1 MSDQQTCFVVQGYG
15 EKTDFT
21 DGRKLNLNASYQV
34 IKEAVEQAG
43 LRCIRADEVVK
54 TGMIDIPMYEW
65 ILKADLVIADLSTYN
80 VNAAYELGV
89 RYGVAPT
96 ATIIVAEEKFNNPFD
111 FTHLVLHRY
120 KHLGEDIGLAE
131 ARRFTAYLSGVIRA
145 VMAGR
150 KPDSPLYELLDL
162 DPPVRRDRA
171 EAAAAVAAAGAARA
185 VASPP
190 PIGGDS
196 AKGVLD
202 RARAAMDQSRFLV
215 AKELLQM
222 VHADLLPNDPYVLQ
236 QLALATYKSKD
247 PDPATAL
254 HDASHI
260 LLAKLN
266 ADTTNDPETLGLWGA
281 VHKRLWDLDRDRKNL
296 DTAIAAYER
305 GFYLKQDYYNGIN
318 VAFLFNVRAA
328 EHQAAGRVAEAIAD
342 FVVARRIRREVIPIC
357 EGALAAGPRTP
368 ADKYWIL
375 ATLWE
380 AAFGIE
386 DADGITRWQP
396 LAEAAATA
404 QWMLDSTRPQ
414 LEKLA
419 TLLAASPLKQL
430 SLA

>member
-131 ARRFTAYLSGVIRA
+131 ARRFTAYLSGVIRS

-162 DPPVRRDRA
+162 DPPVRRDRV
-171 EAAAAVAAAGAARA
+171 EAVAARA
-185 VASPP
+185 VRAEARA

-196 AKGVLD
+196 AKGFLD
-202 RARAAMDQSRFLV
+202 RARAAMDQSRFLL

-222 VHADLLPNDPYVLQ
+222 VHAELLPNDPYVLQ

-254 HDASHI
+254 RDAGHI
-260 LLAKLN
+260 LLVKLN

-328 EHQAAGRVAEAIAD
+328 EHNAAGRVAEAIAD
-342 FVVARRIRREVIPIC
+342 FVVARRIRRAVIPIC
-357 EGALAAGPRTP
+357 QGALAAGPRTP

-380 AAFGIE
+380 AACGLE
-386 DADGITRWQP
+386 DADGTARWQP
-396 LAEAAATA
+396 EAEQAASA

-419 TLLAASPLKQL
+419 ALLAASPLKQL